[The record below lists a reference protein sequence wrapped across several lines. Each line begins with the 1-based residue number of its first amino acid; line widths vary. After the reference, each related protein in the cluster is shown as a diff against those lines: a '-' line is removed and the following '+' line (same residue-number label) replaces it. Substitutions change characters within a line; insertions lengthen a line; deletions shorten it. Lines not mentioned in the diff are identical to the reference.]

1 MTSQIKLNGGLSPS
15 SITRV
20 GTYEPWELQ
29 VVRNQIA
36 FHKSVF
42 KFGFNPDVNG
52 TEETVWDVGGI
63 YAYPSSAVVMTV
75 TTDAGTAADDNGVKV
90 IVEGLDSDCNEVS
103 EEVTLAGAGT
113 ATTTQTFF
121 RVFRSYVSGSQAP
134 TGNLNITNGGTTYA
148 RITLNENQTLMA
160 LWTVPAG
167 YTGFLDHVNIAT
179 GTTNANQ
186 YITSQIVQRQLDGVF
201 RVMMKQTLGSGGIA
215 DFLLRY
221 PILVPE
227 KTDVEVRALSSGANN
242 LVSAN
247 FSMVYIKNKSVDLN
261 NYSP

>member
-1 MTSQIKLNGGLSPS
+1 MTSEIKLRGGLSPS

-36 FHKSVF
+36 FHKTVF

-52 TEETVWDVGGI
+52 TEETIWDVGGL
-63 YAYPSSAVVMTV
+63 YAYPGSAVAMTV
-75 TTDAGTAADDNGVKV
+75 TSAAGVPATDNGVKV
-90 IVEGLDSDCNEVS
+90 VVQGLDGDYNEVS
-103 EEVTLAGAGT
+103 QEVTLAGSGT
-113 ATTTQTFF
+113 ATTTQTFL
-121 RVFRSYVSGSQAP
+121 RVNRAYVSGSQEP

-148 RITLNENQTLMA
+148 RITLGENQTLMA

-167 YTGFLDHVNIAT
+167 YTAFLDHVNIAT

-186 YITSQIVQRQLDGVF
+186 YVTAQIVQRQLGGVF
-201 RVMMKQTLGSGGIA
+201 RVMMKQTLGSGGVA
-215 DFLLRY
+215 DFIIRY

-227 KTDVEVRALSSGANN
+227 KTDLEVRAESSGSNN
-242 LVSAN
+242 LISAN
-247 FSMVYIKNKSVDLN
+247 FSMIYIKNDTLVS
-261 NYSP
+261 

>member
-29 VVRNQIA
+29 VARNQIA
-36 FHKSVF
+36 FHKTVF
-42 KFGFNPDVNG
+42 KFGFNPDVDSSQ
-52 TEETVWDVGGI
+52 ETIWDVGGI
-63 YAYPSSAVVMTV
+63 YAYPGSAVAMTV
-75 TTDAGTAADDNGVKV
+75 TSAAGTPATDNGVKV
-90 IVEGLDSDCNEVS
+90 FIQGLDGDCNEVS

-121 RVFRSYVSGSQAP
+121 RVFRAYVSGSQAP
-134 TGNLNITNGGTTYA
+134 TGNLNITNGATTYA
-148 RITLNENQTLMA
+148 RITLGENQTLMA

-186 YITSQIVQRQLDGVF
+186 YVTAEIVQRQLGGVF
-201 RVMMKQTLGSGGIA
+201 RAMMKQTLGSGG
-215 DFLLRY
+215 LRSTSR
-221 PILVPE
+221 IFW
-227 KTDVEVRALSSGANN
+227 G
-242 LVSAN
+242 
-247 FSMVYIKNKSVDLN
+247 
-261 NYSP
+261 